1 MGSESDSVN
10 SGSGSEEKGKK
21 GGRLHTFQRWGE
33 KLIYS
38 KHMLW
43 GIGLAS
49 FLEALIVPIPL
60 ETILIPLM
68 QARRHQLFVISTVV
82 LGACIFAAGIGYA
95 IGYFV
100 FDAIGQQIIS
110 WVSTQEQFNQVQQKM
125 QERGFWFVFS
135 VGVIPIPFQIAM
147 LAAGVTKYSFAL
159 FLLATALSRGIR
171 YYGLALLVYFTGNK
185 AQEIFEKHKTAT
197 SVVFLVVVL
206 VIWGYSLFG

>member
-1 MGSESDSVN
+1 MSDESSKTADTEN
-10 SGSGSEEKGKK
+10 HK
-21 GGRLHTFQRWGE
+21 GGILKSLRRYGE

-68 QARRHQLFVISTVV
+68 QARRHQLFIISTVV
-82 LGACIFAAGIGYA
+82 LGACILAAAVGYA

-110 WVSTQEQFNQVQQKM
+110 WVSTPEQFEQVQQKM
-125 QERGFWFVFS
+125 QDQGFWFVFS
-135 VGVIPIPFQIAM
+135 VGIIPIPFQIAM

-159 FLLATALSRGIR
+159 FLAATALSRGIR
-171 YYGLALLVYFTGNK
+171 YYGLALLVYFAGNK
-185 AQEIFEKHKTAT
+185 AQEIFEKHKTTT
-197 SVVFLVVVL
+197 SVVFLVIVVA
-206 VIWGYSLFG
+206 VWAYSIFG